1 VTTQND
7 LTVVAV
13 AATQVIW
20 RTAMDQARHAV
31 CQNVTVVAVTL
42 NIQWVVAE

>member
-1 VTTQND
+1 M
-7 LTVVAV
+7 AV
-13 AATQVIW
+13 AANQFIW

-42 NIQWVVAE
+42 NIQRAVAK